1 MLVITR
7 QGLSTDA
14 QAYVD
19 EQAGLR
25 HQTIWELENEIL
37 GLTDYVRS
45 LTGLFHQDG
54 LSDYYIPGR
63 ARLARYE
70 SDHRTLSETDTLLF
84 EAVTTWIDGEDYQ
97 PIAILGGYGAGKSSF
112 IKRLVAN
119 QAERALS
126 DPYARRPILIGLGEY
141 AQRARNDAEEAAQTR
156 SGSEATAG
164 LDGLR
169 FHDLRGT
176 AATNYILA
184 GLPLDDVATIL
195 GWELQRVK
203 EIARRYVTGEAIGL
217 GMIARLQ
224 EGQNRRPTVKPSV
237 KPTSLRRGQK
247 GSNAVRAVAGEL
259 GLEPRMTVPKTVVL
273 PLHHSP
279 AGPAFPQRSVRRR
292 RSDRPNRFGMQ
303 HPLSGL
309 FSVCAKRV
317 EMGACGLSNP
327 WL

>member
-141 AQRARNDAEEAAQTR
+141 ARYSSLEGLLGGKFTHDFPVDGFNVHHFLELSDKGRLLVA
-156 SGSEATAG
+156 
-164 LDGLR
+164 LDGFDEMKHAMTWGDFRAQIASLNR
-169 FHDLRGT
+169 LTHGKAKVVLSGRPSAFTSTEEHVHVLRG
-176 AATNYILA
+176 L
-184 GLPLDDVATIL
+184 
-195 GWELQRVK
+195 K
-203 EIARRYVTGEAIGL
+203 RY
-217 GMIARLQ
+217 Q
-224 EGQNRRPTVKPSV
+224 EGYRR
-237 KPTSLRRGQK
+237 
-247 GSNAVRAVAGEL
+247 L
-259 GLEPRMTVPKTVVL
+259 GAWAASRLADSR
-273 PLHHSP
+273 
-279 AGPAFPQRSVRRR
+279 PQ
-292 RSDRPNRFGMQ
+292 
-303 HPLSGL
+303 
-309 FSVCAKRV
+309 A
-317 EMGACGLSNP
+317 
-327 WL
+327 